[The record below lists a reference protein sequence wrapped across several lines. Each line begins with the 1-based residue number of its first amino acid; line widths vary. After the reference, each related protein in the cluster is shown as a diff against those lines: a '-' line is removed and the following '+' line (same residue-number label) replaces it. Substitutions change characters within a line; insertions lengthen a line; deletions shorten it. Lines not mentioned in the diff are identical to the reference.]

1 MIMKNEIKFIL
12 PLIIFMLFYSGCSI
26 KNVNDN
32 YVIANIPV
40 PSLGMKFLL
49 FKGSSNLH
57 KQRTYF
63 ITHIDSIDKANY
75 PNPFSPMQ
83 DLEIR
88 MFKAD
93 SVKIE
98 LLNGKKMG
106 SISAGDM
113 DALLNNYDKSISSLI
128 VWLYHKGN
136 DPRKTGGLM
145 WDDDYDEFY
154 FEQ

>member
-75 PNPFSPMQ
+75 PNPFLPMQ

-98 LLNGKKMG
+98 LLNPSKEFSLLVYNDKLEEGYY
-106 SISAGDM
+106 SL
-113 DALLNNYDKSISSLI
+113 ALEDGNYNKNLFIIRVTKNSKS
-128 VWLYHKGN
+128 WLYDLLIN
-136 DPRKTGGLM
+136 
-145 WDDDYDEFY
+145 
-154 FEQ
+154 